1 MQTKVEGLILSK
13 VPYDERH
20 IIAHL
25 LLRSGRR
32 ISVVFYGGRG
42 GGKKQKSSIIELG
55 FMLSVELTTSK
66 SANTEIYHA
75 KEWSLIWHHDL
86 IRANHTSFYLL
97 CFFLEVA
104 NRISPVEN
112 LHDVHEENTEM
123 VGVFTALS
131 NALVYLEK
139 SLKEEQFY
147 LHSHAVIFLTKTL
160 LHLGV
165 FPEREHCTLC
175 GIELQGF
182 NDMYLLA
189 EEGGFACPPCMSQR
203 KSYSVQSGRELWEL
217 VGHIAHKKYSELGFL
232 KLEYKSLPK
241 MLFHYF
247 CFQFHFE
254 EKDFRTLS
262 MIF

>member
-1 MQTKVEGLILSK
+1 MQTKVEGIVLSK
-13 VPYDERH
+13 IPYDERH

-25 LLRSGRR
+25 LLRTGRK

-55 FMLSVELTTSK
+55 FMLSVELSQAKT
-66 SANTEIYHA
+66 NTEIYHA
-75 KEWSLIWHHDL
+75 KEWNMVWHHDM
-86 IRANHTSFYLL
+86 IRDNHSAFYLM
-97 CFFLEVA
+97 CFFLEVINKIA
-104 NRISPVEN
+104 PTEN

-123 VGVFTALS
+123 VGLFTSLS
-131 NALVYLEK
+131 NALVHLER
-139 SLKEEQFY
+139 SLKEKSFY
-147 LHSHAVIFLTKTL
+147 SHSHSVVFLTKTL

-175 GIELQGF
+175 GIELQEF
-182 NDMYLLA
+182 NDMYLIP
-189 EEGGFACPPCMSQR
+189 EEGGFACPPCVNQN

-217 VGHIAHKKYSELGFL
+217 VGHIAHTKYSELGSL
-232 KLEYKSLPK
+232 KLEYKSLPR

-254 EKDFRTLS
+254 EKDFKTAS
-262 MIF
+262 MVF